1 MNRISRNIS
10 IVLRTERMIA
20 RRHMAVIR
28 NQTGLYAFAG
38 LVSLIGLVM
47 LNVAA
52 FYALITVMAAQF
64 AALIVALC
72 NLVLAGA
79 LVLIAGRLS
88 PGKELEPVTELRDL
102 AIAELEAEAELAVAE
117 AREMSANVRRIAR
130 DPLGTALPAL
140 LGPLISALLSGRKK

>member
-64 AALIVALC
+64 AALIVALG

-117 AREMSANVRRIAR
+117 ARGMSANVRRIAR

-140 LGPLISALLSGRKK
+140 LGPLISALLSGRKT

>member
-1 MNRISRNIS
+1 
-10 IVLRTERMIA
+10 
-20 RRHMAVIR
+20 
-28 NQTGLYAFAG
+28 
-38 LVSLIGLVM
+38 M

-117 AREMSANVRRIAR
+117 ARELSANVRRIAR